1 MPATLGADLDHNT
14 DERKSLFVD
23 ILFIQLQI
31 PFSFV
36 GESRV
41 YRQGCLPRHEGG
53 SGGGTGRRGA
63 TQNIN
68 YRRLN
73 N

>member
-1 MPATLGADLDHNT
+1 VPATLGADLDHNT

-36 GESRV
+36 GESSLSARMLTPSRRWFRGW
-41 YRQGCLPRHEGG
+41 YRQE
-53 SGGGTGRRGA
+53 RGYSKY
-63 TQNIN
+63 QPPSSQ
-68 YRRLN
+68 
-73 N
+73 